1 MSTSPPSAG
10 DVITEQSAPP
20 QSSSKPDP
28 PAAPAAPAA
37 PAPSQVATAGKIPG
51 VPVLHFNQKV

>member
-28 PAAPAAPAA
+28 PAAPAAPA
-37 PAPSQVATAGKIPG
+37 PSQVATAGKIPG
-51 VPVLHFNQKV
+51 VPVPHFNQKV